1 MIRYCIIS
9 LVLSLHSIDAYKF
22 LVYSPIF
29 GYSHTNFMGV
39 IADILTEAGH
49 DVTVLMPLMDM
60 DEVNRTGVK
69 LTTKII
75 RTPQDP
81 RVEEWMK
88 YKSSWLSH
96 MWTMQPSVFAL
107 MQMARNMTVAFAA
120 QCEALIT
127 DDALMKKLAD
137 EKFDVGIAEAFSICG
152 LGIIE
157 ALKIPSSIATFS
169 GVHMDIVSKSIGEP
183 IVPSYVPG
191 HMAIKGDR
199 MNLIDRLMNIADM
212 VLGQKFFGDIFIE
225 EIKVLRANSWPPSPD
240 WIQNWGSGETLAYVS
255 RGLPS
260 CHPVSW
266 RGLDMEKGYPQE
278 HNCENDHLVI
288 PRKDKKELFFQELL
302 ADASYVFTNSN
313 PYLDYPRPMLH
324 KTVPLGGITV
334 HIDPMK
340 NVLPKKWDDIL
351 NERNTTVFVSF
362 GSVAKS
368 MYMPDEYKKNL
379 LKVFE
384 SMPETTFIWK
394 YEEEGSKLGAHLK
407 NVHLSTWAPQNALL
421 ADPRL
426 TVFITHGGLGSTTEL
441 AHLGKPAI
449 LMPIFADQT
458 RNANMLAKHGG
469 GIVLT
474 KFALE
479 NPQIIKDALKKIF
492 NDKSFSQNAKRLSEM
507 LRNQPINTEELLIRY
522 SEFAAKFGRLP
533 NLDPYGRH
541 LSFIEYF
548 LIDIFLVVSSIIV
561 LVAFIAFKIFLIYSP
576 LYGYSHTNFMG
587 AIADTLTE
595 AGHDVQLADEK
606 FDVGVAEA
614 VGICGLGIFE
624 VLKTPSSIVTCSN
637 VHIDIVSRSIGEPL
651 VPSYVPGNQE
661 HMKDKDAEYL
671 QTETSTFLTTTLKI
685 YKKLWSFL
693 QEILADASFVFTN
706 SNPYLDYPRPMLHK
720 TIPLGGVAVRVD
732 PKKNVLSKD
741 WDSILN
747 ERNTTVFVSF
757 GSVAKS
763 IYMPDEYRKN
773 LLKVFESMPETTFI
787 WKYEEEGS
795 KLAAHLKN
803 VHLTTWAPQN
813 ALLGKLYFLPTHFLL
828 PSIKALSSNS
838 PSDDNEISADPRLT
852 VFITHGGLG
861 SSTELAH
868 LGKPAIIMPVFADQV
883 RNANMLGKHGGCIVL
898 TKLALEDPQ
907 ILKDALKKI
916 FTDASFSKNA
926 KRLSEMLLNQPIS
939 AKQLLIS
946 HSEFAARYGRL
957 PNLDPYGRHLS
968 FVEYFLID
976 IFVVVT
982 STVVLVVFIAF
993 SVVRRC
999 FAGKSKSKKE

>member
-1 MIRYCIIS
+1 
-9 LVLSLHSIDAYKF
+9 
-22 LVYSPIF
+22 
-29 GYSHTNFMGV
+29 MGV

-107 MQMARNMTVAFAA
+107 MKMAQNMTDAFAA

-191 HMAIKGDR
+191 HMATKGDR
-199 MNLIDRLMNIADM
+199 MNLIDRLMNVADM
-212 VLGQKFFGDIFIE
+212 VLGQKFFGDTFIE
-225 EIKVLRANSWPPSPD
+225 EIKVLRAKYG
-240 WIQNWGSGETLAYVS
+240 Q
-255 RGLPS
+255 RF
-260 CHPVSW
+260 
-266 RGLDMEKGYPQE
+266 
-278 HNCENDHLVI
+278 
-288 PRKDKKELFFQELL
+288 KDYEELL

-492 NDKSFSQNAKRLSEM
+492 NDKTFSQNAKRLSEM

-548 LIDIFLVVSSIIV
+548 LIDIFLVVGSIVV
-561 LVAFIAFKIFLIYSP
+561 LVAFIAFKII
-576 LYGYSHTNFMG
+576 
-587 AIADTLTE
+587 
-595 AGHDVQLADEK
+595 
-606 FDVGVAEA
+606 
-614 VGICGLGIFE
+614 
-624 VLKTPSSIVTCSN
+624 
-637 VHIDIVSRSIGEPL
+637 
-651 VPSYVPGNQE
+651 
-661 HMKDKDAEYL
+661 
-671 QTETSTFLTTTLKI
+671 
-685 YKKLWSFL
+685 
-693 QEILADASFVFTN
+693 
-706 SNPYLDYPRPMLHK
+706 
-720 TIPLGGVAVRVD
+720 
-732 PKKNVLSKD
+732 
-741 WDSILN
+741 
-747 ERNTTVFVSF
+747 
-757 GSVAKS
+757 
-763 IYMPDEYRKN
+763 
-773 LLKVFESMPETTFI
+773 
-787 WKYEEEGS
+787 
-795 KLAAHLKN
+795 
-803 VHLTTWAPQN
+803 
-813 ALLGKLYFLPTHFLL
+813 
-828 PSIKALSSNS
+828 
-838 PSDDNEISADPRLT
+838 
-852 VFITHGGLG
+852 
-861 SSTELAH
+861 
-868 LGKPAIIMPVFADQV
+868 
-883 RNANMLGKHGGCIVL
+883 
-898 TKLALEDPQ
+898 
-907 ILKDALKKI
+907 
-916 FTDASFSKNA
+916 
-926 KRLSEMLLNQPIS
+926 
-939 AKQLLIS
+939 
-946 HSEFAARYGRL
+946 
-957 PNLDPYGRHLS
+957 
-968 FVEYFLID
+968 
-976 IFVVVT
+976 
-982 STVVLVVFIAF
+982 
-993 SVVRRC
+993 RRC
-999 FAGKSKSKKE
+999 FTVEAKSKTD